1 MEVSLE
7 KWAREILARKAYEA
21 YHRYLDEMVG
31 KSGMGETIPFD
42 ELSEE
47 VRHAWQDVVCEILCS
62 YPLDLTEI
70 ERKDC
75 SCRG

>member
-1 MEVSLE
+1 ME
-7 KWAREILARKAYEA
+7 KWAREILACKAYEA

-31 KSGMGETIPFD
+31 KSGTGKTVPFD

-47 VRHAWQDVVCEILCS
+47 TRHAWHDVVCEILCS

-75 SCRG
+75 SCRD